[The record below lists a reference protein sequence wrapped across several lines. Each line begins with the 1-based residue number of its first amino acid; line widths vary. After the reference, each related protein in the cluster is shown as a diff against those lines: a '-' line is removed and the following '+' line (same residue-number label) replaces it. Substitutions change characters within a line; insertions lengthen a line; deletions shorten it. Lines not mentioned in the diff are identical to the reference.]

1 MTQQQAL
8 DDVRRFV
15 AACQA
20 AILLAKDQYER
31 KRYEQLYDLGLDAV
45 SAVNRHALEQVSQI
59 LEAKP

>member
-1 MTQQQAL
+1 MNQQQAL
-8 DDVRRFV
+8 DEVRRFV

-45 SAVNRHALEQVSQI
+45 SAVNKHALEQVSQL
-59 LEAKP
+59 LEVKP

>member
-31 KRYEQLYDLGLDAV
+31 RRYEQLYDLGLDAV
-45 SAVNRHALEQVSQI
+45 SAVNRHALEQVSQL
-59 LEAKP
+59 LEVKP

>member
-8 DDVRRFV
+8 DEVRRFV

-45 SAVNRHALEQVSQI
+45 SAVNKHALEQVGQI

>member
-8 DDVRRFV
+8 DEVRRFV

-31 KRYEQLYDLGLDAV
+31 RRYEQLYELGLDAV

-59 LEAKP
+59 LEVKP

>member
-1 MTQQQAL
+1 MTKQQAL
-8 DDVRRFV
+8 DEVRRFV

-45 SAVNRHALEQVSQI
+45 SAVNKHALEQVSQL
-59 LEAKP
+59 LEVKP

>member
-1 MTQQQAL
+1 MTKQQAL
-8 DDVRRFV
+8 DEVRRFV

-45 SAVNRHALEQVSQI
+45 SAVNRHALEQVSQL
-59 LEAKP
+59 LEVKP